1 MNKLILAALFTLLAS
16 NGHAFVENTV
26 HGYANCMACHVA
38 PTGGGILTEYGRSL
52 SSELMSTIK
61 TKNFQN
67 PFYGLAKNTPTIKWG
82 GQIRQIQTR
91 REDDTRKRGQS
102 FLMQNNLEAAMYVK
116 DFVFVGTVGT
126 REGPESAVPKKG
138 EFLSERHYVLW
149 NIDNTV
155 RVKAGKFRQ
164 TYGLNDPN
172 HARLTK
178 TGLQFGSQSET
189 YGLEVFKFFEQ
200 GEVVLSTSLGRIDI
214 PDDFNTEKN
223 VALQATHYLGGKS
236 RLTGNVLIGESERTR
251 RALLGVNGVFPLFS
265 KKNVLRFEVDY
276 QMSQILTGGPKPE
289 KDHGVFGNLLVGR
302 KLFQGFLG
310 YFIYEHSQ
318 TNLRQTRQS
327 LTTSPGLGFQWLPIA
342 HVELQF
348 EHQYRTVVAND
359 NPEHRSF
366 LMLHLYH

>member
-1 MNKLILAALFTLLAS
+1 MKKLFFITATLLIS
-16 NGHAFVENTV
+16 LQGHAFVENTV
-26 HGYANCMACHVA
+26 HGYANCMACHIA
-38 PTGGGILTEYGRSL
+38 PTGGGILTDYGRSL
-52 SSELMSTIK
+52 SSELMSTFK

-91 REDDTRKRGQS
+91 TEDNGRKRGQS
-102 FLMQNNLEAAMYVK
+102 FLMQNNLEAAAYVK
-116 DFVFVGTVGT
+116 DFVFVGAVGT
-126 REGPESAVPKKG
+126 NEGPESFNPKKG

-149 NIDNTV
+149 NVDNTV

-178 TGLQFGSQSET
+178 TNLQFGSQSET
-189 YGLEVFKFFEQ
+189 YGLELFKFFEE

-223 VALQATHYLGGKS
+223 VSLQATHYLGGKS
-236 RLTGNVLIGESERTR
+236 RLTGNVLLGESERTR
-251 RALLGVNGVFPLFS
+251 RALLGVNGVFPILN
-265 KKNVLRFEVDY
+265 KKNLVRFELDY
-276 QMSQILTGGPKPE
+276 QMSQTLTGGPKPE
-289 KDHGVFGNLLVGR
+289 KEHGIFGNILVGR
-302 KLFQGFLG
+302 KLFQGMLA
-310 YFIYEHSQ
+310 YFIYEHAQ
-318 TNLRQTRQS
+318 TDLRESRQS

-348 EHQYRTVVAND
+348 EHQYRTIVARN